1 MITPSYNQNTKFY
14 AIEQLWKKT
23 RAIEKNFDRG
33 RDRRNANK
41 YAKQR
46 ETKGSFSSGESV
58 CVIQTERIS

>member
-1 MITPSYNQNTKFY
+1 MITPSYNQNTKLY

-23 RAIEKNFDRG
+23 RAIKKNFDRE

-46 ETKGSFSSGESV
+46 ETKGSLSSGESV
-58 CVIQTERIS
+58 YVVQTKRIP